1 MQIPDSGLKN
11 KKKILIVSQ
20 YFWPENFRINEAVK
34 FLRKKN
40 HDVTVLTGKPN
51 YPYGVLDQQF
61 AKNPHKYNNFYGA
74 KIIRVPVVL
83 RKKSTKLNLFIN
95 YFSFN
100 INSILFSYIK
110 LRKNKFDFIIT
121 FATSPVTV
129 ALTSIFY
136 KKIFKSKHIIWILD
150 LWPEIIF
157 ELKIIKNKLIYYLLK
172 KVVNYIYSKSD
183 LILAQ
188 SLSFKK
194 HITSE
199 IYKSNL
205 ERIKVFNSWSE
216 IPFINNKFNS
226 NKKKKYNIFF
236 TGNIGEAQN
245 FDLVLKVIQQLN
257 NHYNIHFTIVGSGRN
272 ELSIMQKSI
281 KLKLTN
287 ITFVKQV
294 PVKKIKAY
302 FKFADALLLSL
313 SPGKI
318 ISSTIPGKFQTYLS
332 AGKPIIGLIDGE
344 TKNIINSYNLGF
356 ASESQNAIFWSKKII
371 EIVNLSKHQKEKI
384 KKNAMYLC
392 NEVFN
397 KNKILNLLNRYLVKK
412 IIYKENLNIRLI
424 TYCNLYNF
432 NNNFILSGLN
442 LAFIGTLAQEKLFI
456 HKDMYHWPD
465 GLFQKRFF
473 NTNVKKISGRSLL
486 RQLVIPRVVKKI
498 YILGNAS
505 KKQVNYLVS
514 RFNKPVEHISLP
526 FSDSVYEIFLTKK
539 LPKSFEKTDLI
550 FITLPT
556 PKQEHLANLLS
567 QYKNYK
573 IICIGGALSMI
584 VGDEKPVPA
593 QLENVM
599 GVEAIWRL
607 KTDTFR
613 RTKRLISTLFHYCIG
628 EIFGAYDNIKGKII
642 NAQ

>member
-11 KKKILIVSQ
+11 KKKILIVTQ

-34 FLRKKN
+34 FLRKKKY
-40 HDVTVLTGKPN
+40 DVTVLTGKPN
-51 YPYGVLDQQF
+51 YPYGVLDREF
-61 AKNPHKYNNFYGA
+61 AKNPNKYNIFYGA
-74 KIIRVPVVL
+74 KIIRVPIVL
-83 RKKSTKLNLFIN
+83 RKKSTKFNLFIN
-95 YFSFN
+95 YLSFN
-100 INSILFSYIK
+100 INSIFFSYFK
-110 LRKNKFDFIIT
+110 LKKKKFDFIIT

-136 KKIFKSKHIIWILD
+136 KKIFKSKHIIWVLD

-157 ELKIIKNKLIYYLLK
+157 ELKIIKNKLIYYYLK
-172 KVVNYIYSKSD
+172 KIVNYIYSESD

-188 SLSFKK
+188 SHSFKK

-205 ERIKVFNSWSE
+205 ERIKIFDSWSE
-216 IPFINNKFNS
+216 IPFINNKSNS
-226 NKKKKYNIFF
+226 NKKKIYNIFF

-245 FDLVLKVIQQLN
+245 FDLVLKVIQQLK
-257 NHYNIHFTIVGSGRN
+257 NHHNIHFTIVGSGRN
-272 ELSIMQKSI
+272 ELSIAKKSSNM
-281 KLKLTN
+281 KLTN

-294 PVKKIKAY
+294 SVKKIKAY

-344 TKNIINSYNLGF
+344 TKNIINSYHLGF

-371 EIVNLSKHQKEKI
+371 EIVNLSRLQKEQI
-384 KKNAMYLC
+384 KKNALHLC
-392 NEVFN
+392 NKVFN
-397 KNKILNLLNRYLVKK
+397 KNKILNLLNRYLKDK
-412 IIYKENLNIRLI
+412 TIYKENLDIRLI
-424 TYCNLYNF
+424 TSCNLYNL

-442 LAFIGTLAQEKLFI
+442 LAFIGTLAQKQLFI

-473 NTNVKKISGRSLL
+473 NTKVKKISGRSLL
-486 RQLVIPRVVKKI
+486 RQLVIPRIVKKI

-505 KKQVNYLVS
+505 KRQIDYLVS

-526 FSDSVYEIFLTKK
+526 FSESVYDIFLTKK
-539 LPKSFEKTDLI
+539 LLKSFEKTDLM

-573 IICIGGALSMI
+573 IICIGGALSMV
-584 VGDEKPVPA
+584 VGDEKPVPLY
-593 QLENVM
+593 LENVL
-599 GVEAIWRL
+599 GAEAIWRL
-607 KTDTFR
+607 KNDTYRRSVRLITTLIYYLSGELFGSFR
-613 RTKRLISTLFHYCIG
+613 R
-628 EIFGAYDNIKGKII
+628 IKGYVV
-642 NAQ
+642 NE

>member
-20 YFWPENFRINEAVK
+20 YFWPENFRINEVVK
-34 FLRKKN
+34 FLRKKKY
-40 HDVTVLTGKPN
+40 DVTVLTGKPN
-51 YPYGVLDQQF
+51 YPYGVLDKKF
-61 AKNPHKYNNFYGA
+61 SKNPNKYNNFYGA
-74 KIIRVPVVL
+74 KIIRVPIVL
-83 RKKSTKLNLFIN
+83 RKKSTKFNLFLN
-95 YFSFN
+95 YLSYN
-100 INSILFSYIK
+100 INSIIFSYFK
-110 LRKNKFDFIIT
+110 LKKNKFDFIIT

-129 ALTSIFY
+129 ALTSVFY
-136 KKIFKSKHIIWILD
+136 KKIFKSKHIIWVLD

-157 ELKIIKNKLIYYLLK
+157 ELKIIKNKFIYYFLK
-172 KVVNYIYSKSD
+172 KIINYIYSESD

-188 SLSFKK
+188 SHSFKK
-194 HITSE
+194 YIVSE

-205 ERIKVFNSWSE
+205 ERIKIFNSWSE

-226 NKKKKYNIFF
+226 NKKKYNIFF

-245 FDLVLKVIQQLN
+245 FNLVLKVIQKLKKY
-257 NHYNIHFTIVGSGRN
+257 HNIHFTVVGSGRN
-272 ELSIMQKSI
+272 ELNIIEKSR
-281 KLKLTN
+281 KMKLTN

-294 PVKKIKAY
+294 SIKKIKAY
-302 FKFADALLLSL
+302 YKLADALLLSL

-344 TKNIINSYNLGF
+344 TKNIINSHNLGF

-371 EIVNLSKHQKEKI
+371 EIVNLSRIQKEKI
-384 KKNAMYLC
+384 KKNAMHLC

-397 KNKILNLLNRYLVKK
+397 KNKKLNLLNRYLKDK
-412 IIYKENLNIRLI
+412 TIYKENFNIRLI
-424 TYCNLYNF
+424 ISCNLCNL

-442 LAFIGTLAQEKLFI
+442 LAFIGTLVQNKIFI

-473 NTNVKKISGRSLL
+473 KKKVKKISGRSLL
-486 RQLVIPRVVKKI
+486 RQLVIPRIVKKI

-505 KKQVNYLVS
+505 KRQIDYIVS
-514 RFNKPVEHISLP
+514 RFNKQVEHISLP
-526 FSDSVYEIFLTKK
+526 FSDSAYDIFLTNK
-539 LPKSFEKTDLI
+539 LPKSFKKTDLI

-573 IICIGGALSMI
+573 IICIGGALSMV
-584 VGDEKPVPA
+584 VGDEKPVPLY
-593 QLENVM
+593 LENIL
-599 GVEAIWRL
+599 GAEAVWRL
-607 KTDTFR
+607 RNDTYR
-613 RTKRLISTLFHYCIG
+613 RSVRLIITLTYYLLG
-628 EIFGAYDNIKGKII
+628 ELFDSFKKIKGYVI
-642 NAQ
+642 NE

>member
-34 FLRKKN
+34 FLKKKR

-51 YPYGVLDQQF
+51 YPYGVLDKEF
-61 AKNPHKYNNFYGA
+61 VKNPNKYNNFYGA
-74 KIIRVPVVL
+74 KIIRVPIVL
-83 RKKSTKLNLFIN
+83 RKKSTKFNLFIN
-95 YFSFN
+95 YLSFN
-100 INSILFSYIK
+100 INSIFFSYFK
-110 LRKNKFDFIIT
+110 LKKNKFDFIIT

-136 KKIFKSKHIIWILD
+136 KKIFKSKHIIWVLD

-157 ELKIIKNKLIYYLLK
+157 ELKIIKNNLIYYLLK
-172 KVVNYIYSKSD
+172 KIVNYIYSKSD

-188 SLSFKK
+188 SHSFKK
-194 HITSE
+194 YITSE

-205 ERIKVFNSWSE
+205 ERIKIFNSWSE
-216 IPFINNKFNS
+216 IPFINNKFDH

-245 FDLVLKVIQQLN
+245 FDLVLKVIRQLK
-257 NHYNIHFTIVGSGRN
+257 NHHKIHFTIVGSGRN
-272 ELSIMQKSI
+272 ELSILQKSRNM
-281 KLKLTN
+281 KLTN

-294 PVKKIKAY
+294 SIKKIKAY

-344 TKNIINSYNLGF
+344 TKNIINSCNLGF
-356 ASESQNAIFWSKKII
+356 ASESQNAIFWRKKII
-371 EIVNLSKHQKEKI
+371 EIVNLSKIQKETI
-384 KKNAMYLC
+384 KKNAMHLC
-392 NEVFN
+392 NQVFN
-397 KNKILNLLNRYLVKK
+397 KNRILNLLNRYLEDKT
-412 IIYKENLNIRLI
+412 IYKENLNIRLI
-424 TYCNLYNF
+424 TSCNLYNL

-442 LAFIGTLAQEKLFI
+442 LAFIGTLAQKQLFI

-473 NTNVKKISGRSLL
+473 NTKVKKISGRSLL
-486 RQLVIPRVVKKI
+486 RQLVIPRIVKKI

-505 KKQVNYLVS
+505 KRQIDYLVS

-526 FSDSVYEIFLTKK
+526 FSESVYDIFLTKK
-539 LPKSFEKTDLI
+539 LLKSFKKTDLI

-567 QYKNYK
+567 QYENYK
-573 IICIGGALSMI
+573 IICIGGALSMV
-584 VGDEKPVPA
+584 VGDEKPVPLY
-593 QLENVM
+593 LENVL
-599 GVEAIWRL
+599 GAEAIWRL
-607 KTDTFR
+607 KNDTYRRSVRLITTLIYYLSGELFGSFR
-613 RTKRLISTLFHYCIG
+613 R
-628 EIFGAYDNIKGKII
+628 IKGYVV
-642 NAQ
+642 NE